1 MAKKKARPRRPQ
13 PTPMPQAAP
22 LTESERGVQAFSRN
36 DYDAAITAWTGVLR
50 AQASLS
56 VASALAE
63 AHFRRACTNLRKS
76 PAQALA
82 DLKAATGLLPDDAIY
97 NYHLGLA
104 YHRLGDLKRA
114 IEYYRHSLR
123 NDPVNYHRTAYHLC
137 LTLAQSGKDAAA
149 DAAWEL
155 LSPEQQTLL

>member
-1 MAKKKARPRRPQ
+1 MAKKKARRPQ
-13 PTPMPQAAP
+13 PTPMPLAAP
-22 LTESERGVQAFSRN
+22 LTESERGLQAFSRH

-56 VASALAE
+56 VAAALAE

-82 DLKAATGLLPDDAIY
+82 DLKAAIGLLPDDAIY

-104 YHRLGDLKRA
+104 YHRLGDL
-114 IEYYRHSLR
+114 
-123 NDPVNYHRTAYHLC
+123 
-137 LTLAQSGKDAAA
+137 
-149 DAAWEL
+149 
-155 LSPEQQTLL
+155 